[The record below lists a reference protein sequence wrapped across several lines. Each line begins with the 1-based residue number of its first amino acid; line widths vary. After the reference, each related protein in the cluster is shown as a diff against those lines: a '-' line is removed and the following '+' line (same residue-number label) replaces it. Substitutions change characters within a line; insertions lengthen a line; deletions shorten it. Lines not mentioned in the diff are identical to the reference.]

1 MNFNH
6 SIIFIVIESAN
17 NISNIKKWI
26 CYITIRLKIISRKRR
41 NMMFKK
47 KKLGKLEK
55 IKKEE
60 NISVEHVKLVICHIL
75 LYTSTLRIN
84 MKVKLQKELLEEKAA
99 VLRNEEDLEE

>member
-60 NISVEHVKLVICHIL
+60 KKIEDI
-75 LYTSTLRIN
+75 
-84 MKVKLQKELLEEKAA
+84 KEEADKQQEAESEPKKE
-99 VLRNEEDLEE
+99 N